1 MGKPKRRKS
10 TSDSVI
16 EAQLDSLLQGLEG
29 YVGGDV
35 MTICAPIYPGVDDE
49 IRESVEF
56 LCGEKRNRRRKLG
69 VILETSGG
77 LIEVAQ
83 RIVQVLR
90 RNYREVDFIVPSHAM
105 SAGTVLALSG
115 DAIHMD
121 YYSVMGPI
129 DPQIENADGSTVP
142 GLGYLAIYNRLIK
155 KAQAGNI
162 TTAEVTY
169 LVQRFDPAELYQ
181 IEQARQLSLTL
192 LEQWIAKYKFKNWK
206 ITQKHR
212 IRVTP
217 KMRKD
222 RAKEIADQLSDPQ
235 EWHSH
240 SHGISMAVLR
250 QKLKL
255 VIDDFGENP
264 DFSRSI
270 RGYYELLTHYMMR
283 TGRRSVIHVVGRY
296 TPLRVGGS
304 P

>member
-1 MGKPKRRKS
+1 MGKSKRRKS

-16 EAQLDSLLQGLEG
+16 EAQLDNLLQGLEG

-121 YYSVMGPI
+121 YYSVMG
-129 DPQIENADGSTVP
+129 
-142 GLGYLAIYNRLIK
+142 
-155 KAQAGNI
+155 
-162 TTAEVTY
+162 
-169 LVQRFDPAELYQ
+169 
-181 IEQARQLSLTL
+181 
-192 LEQWIAKYKFKNWK
+192 
-206 ITQKHR
+206 
-212 IRVTP
+212 
-217 KMRKD
+217 
-222 RAKEIADQLSDPQ
+222 
-235 EWHSH
+235 
-240 SHGISMAVLR
+240 
-250 QKLKL
+250 
-255 VIDDFGENP
+255 
-264 DFSRSI
+264 
-270 RGYYELLTHYMMR
+270 
-283 TGRRSVIHVVGRY
+283 
-296 TPLRVGGS
+296 
-304 P
+304 